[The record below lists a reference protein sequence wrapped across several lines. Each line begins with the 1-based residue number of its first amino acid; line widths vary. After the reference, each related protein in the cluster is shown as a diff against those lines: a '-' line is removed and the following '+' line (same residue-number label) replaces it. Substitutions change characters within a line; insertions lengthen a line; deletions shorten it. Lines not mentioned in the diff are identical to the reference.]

1 MIIIVLSSC
10 PQSLKG
16 ELSLWLFEIDT
27 GVYVGKVSARVRERL
42 WKRILNEIGTGRAVM
57 VFPVHNE
64 QGFDFRLHNCS
75 RERVDLDGVVAIRR
89 IVTAPKSKQE
99 GKIHTYVR
107 RRQKASR
114 IVYMNANRRHVEL

>member
-1 MIIIVLSSC
+1 MIVVVLSSC

-16 ELSLWLFEIDT
+16 ELSLWLVEIDT

-42 WKRILNEIGTGRAVM
+42 WKRILTEIGTGRAIM
-57 VFPVHNE
+57 VFPVRNE

-89 IVTAPKSKQE
+89 IVAASPPKQE
-99 GKIHTYVR
+99 AGTHAHVN
-107 RRQKASR
+107 RRQKAPR
-114 IVYMNANRRHVEL
+114 IVYMNADKRQADL